1 MRKSNIER
9 KTLETDIALFLQ
21 LDGSG
26 KSDIETGIG
35 FFDHMLTLFSRHG
48 KMDLTLNCK
57 GDSDVDFHHS
67 VEDIGIVL
75 GKAFNQCLESKE
87 GIRRYASDFIPM
99 DEALVQASVDISG
112 RAYLVFNVDYQ
123 NEKVGQF
130 DTELVEEFFRAF
142 VNHAKITLHINLI
155 YGKNTHHIIEA
166 VFKGFGRVLAQ
177 AVITEGNEIM
187 STKGLID

>member
-1 MRKSNIER
+1 
-9 KTLETDIALFLQ
+9 
-21 LDGSG
+21 
-26 KSDIETGIG
+26 
-35 FFDHMLTLFSRHG
+35 
-48 KMDLTLNCK
+48 MDLTLNCK

>member
-26 KSDIETGIG
+26 EYDIETGIG
-35 FFDHMLTLFSRHG
+35 FFDHMLALFSRHG
-48 KMDLTLNCK
+48 KMDLTLKCK
-57 GDSDVDFHHS
+57 GDVDVDFHHS